1 MQTFEIEI
9 DGQRTE
15 IETTRFFDKTAF
27 GEISAQDRVWIDGV
41 PGFVKDVD
49 ERLVD
54 GKLRFYLKNTRQEI
68 EIERALA
75 EKTERFFAE
84 LSERLS
90 DDSLNSPSSAPEE
103 ESPNA
108 ERVAPA
114 PEPRP
119 ETAPRRPKTIGMFWS
134 SLGVTF
140 GLGLLLLPVLSVVLA
155 IKAIATPKPVPTP
168 NPNAEP
174 AVVAPESPQEPAE
187 PQVDAKIDAEPAETP
202 PDVQT
207 PPPDEEQV
215 ETSEPGEKKRTT
227 IKFREKSDE
236 L

>member
-54 GKLRFYLKNTRQEI
+54 GELRFYLKNTRQEI

-90 DDSLNSPSSAPEE
+90 DDSLGSPSSSPEE
-103 ESPNA
+103 EAPTA

-119 ETAPRRPKTIGMFWS
+119 ETAPRRPKTLGMFWS

-140 GLGLLLLPVLSVVLA
+140 GLGLLLLPILSVVLA
-155 IKAIATPKPVPTP
+155 IKAVAPPKSAPTP

-174 AVVAPESPQEPAE
+174 TVVAPEFPQESAE
-187 PQVDAKIDAEPAETP
+187 PQGDVDAPPALVETP
-202 PDVQT
+202 EDASRPEET
-207 PPPDEEQV
+207 PTTEEPL
-215 ETSEPGEKKRTT
+215 ETPEQDKKTRTT
-227 IKFREKSDE
+227 IRFRD
-236 L
+236 